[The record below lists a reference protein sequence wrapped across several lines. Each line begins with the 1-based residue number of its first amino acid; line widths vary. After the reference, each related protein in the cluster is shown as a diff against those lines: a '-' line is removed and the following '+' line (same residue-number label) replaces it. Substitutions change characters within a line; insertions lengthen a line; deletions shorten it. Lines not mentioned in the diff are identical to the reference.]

1 MQSEDQLELSIMKI
15 LLSEWS
21 MKYKRSNLL
30 KSNEAGG
37 DEMSSP
43 RFLRVAHFAISAVL
57 LIMIENDE

>member
-30 KSNEAGG
+30 KSNESGG